1 MKRKGTK
8 AARKVPNDFDFIRM
22 EFLAEVS
29 KLVKD
34 NEIPPELIINFDQT
48 NVNIIPVG
56 DYTLEKSG
64 AKQVQI
70 IGLEDKR
77 QVSVCVYLLLI

>member
-8 AARKVPNDFDFIRM
+8 AARKIPNDFEFIRM
-22 EFLAEVS
+22 EFLAEVKTVS
-29 KLVKD
+29 D
-34 NEIPPELIINFDQT
+34 YDIPPELIINFDQT
-48 NVNIIPVG
+48 NVNIVPVG

-64 AKQVQI
+64 SKQVQI

-77 QVSVCVYLLLI
+77 QVGHY

>member
-8 AARKVPNDFDFIRM
+8 AARKIPNDFEFIRM
-22 EFLAEVS
+22 EFLAEV
-29 KLVKD
+29 KTVND
-34 NEIPPELIINFDQT
+34 YDIPPELIINFDQA
-48 NVNIIPVG
+48 NVNIVPVG

-64 AKQVQI
+64 SKQVQI

-77 QVSVCVYLLLI
+77 

>member
-8 AARKVPNDFDFIRM
+8 ASRKIPNDFEFIRM
-22 EFLAEVS
+22 EFLAEV
-29 KLVKD
+29 KTVND
-34 NEIPPELIINFDQT
+34 YDIPPELIINFDQT
-48 NVNIIPVG
+48 NVNIVPVG

-64 AKQVQI
+64 SKQGQI

-77 QVSVCVYLLLI
+77 QVSHY

>member
-8 AARKVPNDFDFIRM
+8 AARKIPNDFEFIRM
-22 EFLAEVS
+22 EFLAEVKTVS
-29 KLVKD
+29 D
-34 NEIPPELIINFDQT
+34 YDIPPELICNFDQT
-48 NVNIIPVG
+48 NVNIVPVG

-64 AKQVQI
+64 SKQVQI

-77 QVSVCVYLLLI
+77 QVSHY

>member
-8 AARKVPNDFDFIRM
+8 AARKIPIDFEFIRM
-22 EFLAEVS
+22 EFLAEV
-29 KLVKD
+29 KTVND
-34 NEIPPELIINFDQT
+34 YDIPPELIINFDQA
-48 NVNIIPVG
+48 NVNIVPVG

-64 AKQVQI
+64 SKQVQI

-77 QVSVCVYLLLI
+77 QVSH

>member
-8 AARKVPNDFDFIRM
+8 AARKIPIDFEFIRM
-22 EFLAEVS
+22 EFLAEV
-29 KLVKD
+29 KTVND
-34 NEIPPELIINFDQT
+34 YDIPPELIINFDQA
-48 NVNIIPVG
+48 NVNIVPVG

-64 AKQVQI
+64 SKQVQI

-77 QVSVCVYLLLI
+77 QVSHC

>member
-1 MKRKGTK
+1 
-8 AARKVPNDFDFIRM
+8 M

>member
-8 AARKVPNDFDFIRM
+8 AARKIPNDFEFIRM
-22 EFLAEVS
+22 EFLAEVKTVS
-29 KLVKD
+29 D
-34 NEIPPELIINFDQT
+34 YDIPPELIINFDQT
-48 NVNIIPVG
+48 NVNIVPVG

-64 AKQVQI
+64 SKQVQI

-77 QVSVCVYLLLI
+77 QVNHY

>member
-8 AARKVPNDFDFIRM
+8 AARKIPIDFEFIRM
-22 EFLAEVS
+22 EFLAEV
-29 KLVKD
+29 KTVND
-34 NEIPPELIINFDQT
+34 YDIPPELIINFDQA
-48 NVNIIPVG
+48 NVNIVPVG

-64 AKQVQI
+64 SKQVQI

-77 QVSVCVYLLLI
+77 QVNHY

>member
-8 AARKVPNDFDFIRM
+8 AARKIPIDFEFIRM
-22 EFLAEVS
+22 EFLAEV
-29 KLVKD
+29 KTVND
-34 NEIPPELIINFDQT
+34 YDIPPELIINFDQA
-48 NVNIIPVG
+48 NVNIVPVG

-64 AKQVQI
+64 SKQVQI

-77 QVSVCVYLLLI
+77 QVSYY